1 MKYLLIILLFA
12 GCYTAGKSKKDVNK
26 AIDRYPAQT
35 ADLLRKT
42 WPCVVQ
48 KADTV
53 TNTRDSIITIECP
66 DVDPV
71 STSPDTVYLKDG
83 KSYTQK
89 TDRYGKKTIDVS
101 VKVPL
106 VTYYITQR
114 IEDSAKIVSMG
125 AEIAKLQKKN
135 STKTNIN
142 WGLIGLCVALAFVLF
157 IFIRRA
163 QK

>member
-53 TNTRDSIITIECP
+53 TNTLDSIITIECP

-71 STSPDTVYLKDG
+71 STSTDTIWVEGG
-83 KSYTQK
+83 KIYQKK
-89 TDRYGKKTIDVS
+89 TDRYGKKTFQVS

-157 IFIRRA
+157 IFI
-163 QK
+163 KKKK

>member
-53 TNTRDSIITIECP
+53 TNTLDSIITIECP

-83 KSYTQK
+83 RAYVQK
-89 TDRYGKKTIDVS
+89 TDRYGKKTFQVS
-101 VKVPL
+101 VKVP
-106 VTYYITQR
+106 VTTYYITKNV
-114 IEDSAKIVSMG
+114 EDSAKIEVLM
-125 AEIAKLQKKN
+125 AENAKLKKQLV
-135 STKTNIN
+135 TKTNIN

-157 IFIRRA
+157 IFI
-163 QK
+163 KKKK